1 MMRIMKYDER
11 NASNPGKCLRM
22 TAVRITVVYGALGN
36 IDKNV
41 MKNDE
46 KKDSEMIM
54 NIKNGRNHGN
64 EKDEI

>member
-1 MMRIMKYDER
+1 MMRYDER

-36 IDKNV
+36 IDKTV

-46 KKDSEMIM
+46 KRIRK
-54 NIKNGRNHGN
+54 
-64 EKDEI
+64 